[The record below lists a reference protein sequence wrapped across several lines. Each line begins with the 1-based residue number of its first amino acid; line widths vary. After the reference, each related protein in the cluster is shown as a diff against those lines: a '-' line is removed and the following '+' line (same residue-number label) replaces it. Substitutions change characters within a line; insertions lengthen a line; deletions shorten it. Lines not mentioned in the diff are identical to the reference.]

1 MINLSTKAF
10 LTLTLGSVLVT
21 GVPSFGQSAGDQQ
34 QAPSSAPSTGW
45 RKFGDARPGPD
56 GRPAYDSQQPQQQ
69 NPYSRDMD
77 QPAAPPPPIIGVP
90 AGTWVTIRV
99 DQPLASNHNQ
109 PGDSFTGTLVQPI
122 VAAGRVVARRGQMI
136 TGRVVEAV
144 TAGRVKGSSRLGLE
158 VTEIQ
163 LVDGVQIP
171 VKTQYVE
178 RRGDSSTGNNVAT
191 VGVTTGVGAAIGA
204 AAAGGMGAGLGAIA
218 GAGASVIGVLV
229 SHGKP
234 AVVYPEMVL
243 TFRLEQPLS
252 ISTERAEQAFEPVGR
267 EDYER
272 PQTLRQ
278 GGPPRPAGYY
288 APQPY
293 YGGFYD
299 PFFWGPSFYAGPS
312 FYFGRGFHGGRGRRW

>member
-1 MINLSTKAF
+1 MINLSTKT
-10 LTLTLGSVLVT
+10 LITLTMGSVLV
-21 GVPSFGQSAGDQQ
+21 FGQSAGDQQ
-34 QAPSSAPSTGW
+34 QPPSSAPSTGW
-45 RKFGDARPGPD
+45 RRFGDARPGPD
-56 GRPAYDSQQPQQQ
+56 GRAAYDPQQQ
-69 NPYSRDMD
+69 QQNTYSGNMD
-77 QPAAPPPPIIGVP
+77 QPAPPPPLVIGVP

-99 DQPLASNHNQ
+99 DQPLTSNHNQ
-109 PGDSFTGTLVQPI
+109 QGDSFTGTLAQPI

-144 TAGRVKGSSRLGLE
+144 TASRAKGSSRLGLE

-163 LVDGVQIP
+163 LVDGMQVP

-178 RRGDSSTGNNVAT
+178 RRGESSTGDNLAT
-191 VGVTTGVGAAIGA
+191 VGATTGVGAAIGA

-229 SHGKP
+229 AHGKP

-272 PQTLRQ
+272 QQTLRQ
-278 GGPPRPAGYY
+278 NGPPRPTGYY
-288 APQPY
+288 APRPF
-293 YGGFYD
+293 YGGFGAGYD
-299 PFFWGPSFYAGPS
+299 PFFWGPRFYIGPS
-312 FYFGRGFHGGRGRRW
+312 FYYGRGFYGRRGFGGRW